1 MEQGADIDDVGVIV
15 AGLAHRLVKP
25 VLQLAP
31 LLRRPHILIV
41 LHIVQDNKVG
51 PPVPVLPATDLL
63 AAADGLDLDV
73 GLGHQ
78 HIAAPHAA
86 RQRPEVLQD
95 RGVLLELHP
104 DVVQEALGLL
114 GAVRDDDGIM
124 LVSVQGGVHRP
135 LEGQVGGLGVAT
147 GGRHRPAHPRQ
158 AADRLDLRRRQG
170 IAPLQHTLLPDRIQ
184 LPVELRG
191 RAAEVV
197 GEVGPPEE
205 LHVDG
210 PQLPAQAVLPGQRK
224 PRLEL
229 PPQLDALRGAVP
241 V

>member
-1 MEQGADIDDVGVIV
+1 MQQGADVNDVGVIV

-25 VLQLAP
+25 VLQLAA
-31 LLRRPHILIV
+31 LLRRPYILIV
-41 LHIVQDNKVG
+41 LHIVQDNQVR

-63 AAADGLDLDV
+63 AAADGLDLDAA
-73 GLGHQ
+73 LSDQ

-95 RGVLLELHP
+95 RRVLLKLHP
-104 DVVQEALGLL
+104 DVVQETLGLL

-124 LVSVQGGVHRP
+124 LVSIQGGVHRP
-135 LEGQVGGLGVAT
+135 LEGQVCGLGVAT
-147 GGRHRPAHPRQ
+147 GGRHRPAYSWQ
-158 AADRLDLRRRQG
+158 AADRLGVCRGQRV
-170 IAPLQHTLLPDRIQ
+170 APLQYALLPDRIQ

-197 GEVGPPEE
+197 GEVSPPEE
-205 LHVDG
+205 LHVNG

-224 PRLEL
+224 PCLEL
-229 PPQLDALRGAVP
+229 PPQPDALRGVISF
-241 V
+241 